1 MKKVALYARQSIEKE
16 GSLSIEGQLERC
28 RSKLLPNEEYL
39 EFRDAG
45 FSGKDM
51 NRPQFQEMMRLVTT
65 RQISKIVVWKLDRYS
80 RSIINFWDNY
90 KILQEYEVEFV
101 SVEEEFISNKGQ
113 MGKLMTSILVSFAEM
128 ERENIRARVKSSYM
142 QRTKERG
149 SWPGG
154 PAPFGFTIGKLE
166 GTKIP
171 TLVPNEKALEC
182 VRYMYETYAQGH
194 TSLGALGKYLAQNEF
209 YGRNGK
215 TYDNSAISRIL
226 HNPIYVSA
234 TQDLYDY
241 FRLQGVEFLNSREEW
256 DGTTSCHLINKRPNQ
271 SSGERQ
277 RKPLSECSVYL
288 TNIQGIV
295 EPQFYIQ
302 CQYNMSKNKQ
312 LKNTGKGKLGFLG
325 GLLKCKNCGRSIKCY
340 NYPYLRC
347 WGKAVAK
354 NCDLDVS
361 KKITIPSLQ
370 SYVADYIQ
378 EELNIWKNYTSQCQE
393 EVATYQQ
400 RIQTLQDEIDNLLD
414 FVASDRNYFA
424 MAKKRMDEKTQEIEE
439 LKSLIESIQGNTS
452 ISENIIFSELS
463 EDEKFD
469 IAHTLIDKIYLDYG
483 DQIIIIP
490 NKNNGRHIVNMD
502 KYQKALLEENTSTI
516 LPSEI
521 EEEIEKYKGMNEYH
535 PYEE

>member
-16 GSLSIEGQLERC
+16 GSLSIDGQLERC
-28 RSKLLPNEEYL
+28 RSKLLPNEEYI

-65 RQISKIVVWKLDRYS
+65 RQISKIIVWKLDRYS

-128 ERENIRARVKSSYM
+128 ERENIRARVKSSYI

-154 PAPFGFTIGKLE
+154 PPPFGFTLGKVE

-182 VRYMYETYAQGH
+182 VKYMYETYSQGH
-194 TSLGALGKYLAQNEF
+194 ISLGALGKYLAQNGF

-226 HNPIYVSA
+226 HNPIYISA
-234 TQDLYDY
+234 THELYDY
-241 FRLQGVEFLNSREEW
+241 FRIQGVEFFNPREDW
-256 DGTTSCHLINKRPNQ
+256 NGTTSCHLINKRPNQ
-271 SSGERQ
+271 SNGERQ

-295 EPQFYIQ
+295 EPQHYIQ

-312 LKNTGKGKLGFLG
+312 IKNTGKGKLGFLG
-325 GLLKCKNCGRSIKCY
+325 GLLKCKVCGRSLKCY
-340 NYPYLRC
+340 IYPHVRC
-347 WGKAVAK
+347 WGRVVAK
-354 NCDLDVS
+354 NCDNDIPKLLD
-361 KKITIPSLQ
+361 IPHIQ
-370 SYVADYIQ
+370 SYVSDIIQ
-378 EELNIWKNYTSQCQE
+378 EELNIWKNYTSQCEE
-393 EVATYQQ
+393 EVITYQK
-400 RIQTLQDEIDNLLD
+400 RIETLQNEIDNLLD
-414 FVASDRNYFA
+414 FVEYDKSYFSYV
-424 MAKKRMDEKTQEIEE
+424 KERMDEKTQEIEE
-439 LKSLIESIQGNTS
+439 LKSLIENIQGNTS
-452 ISENIIFSELS
+452 INEHIIFNSLCD
-463 EDEKFD
+463 DEKFD
-469 IAHTLIDKIYLDYG
+469 VAHTLINRILVDYNG
-483 DQIIIIP
+483 QLSIELKKD
-490 NKNNGRHIVNMD
+490 NGRHVVNM
-502 KYQKALLEENTSTI
+502 
-516 LPSEI
+516 
-521 EEEIEKYKGMNEYH
+521 EKYKRAISEESTATLLEDELYEELKNDKLNEYH
-535 PYEE
+535 HLDE